1 MPDDI
6 TRLSHEMARDPSSMV
21 WVALA
26 DALRRAQRPG
36 DAERTALRGLERHPY
51 HADGHDVLA
60 RIFADRQDVSR
71 AHDEWE
77 MALRLDSRHVS
88 ALLGLGWLAFRGG
101 DVVGA
106 ERHLRAAQALAPDD
120 GRVGQAIGRLT
131 SATLAPSA
139 LSGACDVPGASAP
152 EASTPSPAA
161 VARAL
166 FHDIEAAGAVAAL
179 LVDHDGLVLGG
190 RAPGGTV
197 ASDALAAELCAVS
210 ADASQ
215 AIRQLQIGQWESL
228 VIECE
233 GATLAVAPGPRDSV
247 ILVATLPEMPA
258 GLTRLVLERARR
270 RADGWLEA
278 L

>member
-6 TRLSHEMARDPSSMV
+6 TRLSHEMARDPNSMV

-120 GRVGQAIGRLT
+120 DRVGQAIGRLT
-131 SATLAPSA
+131 SATLVPPASP
-139 LSGACDVPGASAP
+139 GACDVPGASAP

-179 LVDHDGLVLGG
+179 LVARSGTTSAA
-190 RAPGGTV
+190 RASAGSGCR
-197 ASDALAAELCAVS
+197 AAKACGAV
-210 ADASQ
+210 
-215 AIRQLQIGQWESL
+215 
-228 VIECE
+228 
-233 GATLAVAPGPRDSV
+233 
-247 ILVATLPEMPA
+247 
-258 GLTRLVLERARR
+258 
-270 RADGWLEA
+270 
-278 L
+278 